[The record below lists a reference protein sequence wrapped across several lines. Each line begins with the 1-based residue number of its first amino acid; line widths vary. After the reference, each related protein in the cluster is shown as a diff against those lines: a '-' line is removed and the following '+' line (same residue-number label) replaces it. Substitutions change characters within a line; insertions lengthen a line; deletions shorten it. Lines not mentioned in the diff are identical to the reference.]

1 MKKELISEF
10 LVLES
15 FLNNSLKK
23 MNIDGLFIYNWEMLN
38 TRRVEIMTNS
48 QLNINILQIVLEKV
62 INDVLPLIFCGSD
75 LKISSVLIKNI

>member
-1 MKKELISEF
+1 MKKELIPEF

-15 FLNNSLKK
+15 FLDNSLKK

-38 TRRVEIMTNS
+38 TSRVEIMTNS

-75 LKISSVLIKNI
+75 FKISSVLIKNI

>member
-1 MKKELISEF
+1 MKKELIPEF

-62 INDVLPLIFCGSD
+62 IRDVRPLSFGGSD
-75 LKISSVLIKNI
+75 LKISSVSIENI